1 MYIPCL
7 RWVLLAILCLVCAII
22 GHNQVMPPPLPTAL
36 GVCSLAGMALLWRD
50 VSSKMKGGNRSWSS
64 LLSQYL
70 AVKGV
75 GWLGRRQRKKL
86 EADTLNVKRV
96 QEETLLQRLR
106 KNEKHKLWKTV

>member
-1 MYIPCL
+1 
-7 RWVLLAILCLVCAII
+7 
-22 GHNQVMPPPLPTAL
+22 MPPPLPAAL

-75 GWLGRRQRKKL
+75 GWLGRRQRKTL

-106 KNEKHKLWKTV
+106 KNENTSYGKQYDFSSIKGMK